1 MKSQFIA
8 VGMGISRHVLT
19 LAAGWLVA
27 KGYMSGDDANQLVGA
42 LVAIVGIVWSAQE
55 KTGTNAQKSNAI
67 EPSEITEQVVI
78 TDPESPKR
86 KYPL

>member
-27 KGYMSGDDANQLVGA
+27 KGYVSGDDANQLVGA

-67 EPSEITEQVVI
+67 EPSEITEHVVI

>member
-1 MKSQFIA
+1 MKSQLIA

-27 KGYMSGDDANQLVGA
+27 KGYVSGDDANQLVGA

-55 KTGTNAQKSNAI
+55 KTGNNTQKSNAI

>member
-27 KGYMSGDDANQLVGA
+27 NGHVSGDDANQLVGA

>member
-27 KGYMSGDDANQLVGA
+27 KGYVSGDDANQLVGA

-55 KTGTNAQKSNAI
+55 KTGNNTQKSNAI

>member
-27 KGYMSGDDANQLVGA
+27 KGYVSGDDANQLVGA

-55 KTGTNAQKSNAI
+55 KTGTNTQKSNAI

>member
-1 MKSQFIA
+1 MKSQLIA

-27 KGYMSGDDANQLVGA
+27 KGYVSGDDANQLVGA